1 MTDALLRTERLA
13 CRFGG
18 LVAVGGV
25 DVAVQRG
32 NVQGLIG
39 PNGAGKTTFLNLIS
53 GHVRPT
59 GGAIFFDNSNLEA
72 LPPQRRAAIGIR
84 RTFQNLRLF
93 REMTALENVMVGLHS
108 DTTSEIFHSLLR
120 GGKQRREEDE
130 IVQRAR
136 AALEFVGLAGC
147 DKLVA
152 GALPYGHQR
161 LLEIARAFVAAPKLL
176 LLDEP
181 AAGLNGAEAGQLVGL
196 IRRIQATGVTVILVE
211 HHMEVVMQACDRIV
225 VLNYGKKLAD
235 GSPADIRDHSGVIE
249 AYLGTRRHSSARH
262 ADAGPIPAQVN
273 VEQIQAPADRKNALL
288 RLSGLHVK
296 YGQIPALR
304 GLDLDVNAGEIV
316 ALIGTNGAG
325 KSTTLKAISGLVSP
339 SAGNIELNGQ
349 SLAGLAPEQRV
360 ELGIVQVP
368 EGRRIFPRLSVG
380 DNLLI
385 GAYPGRARADER
397 QARERVYSLFPRLAE
412 RRRQA
417 GGSLS
422 GGEQQMLAFGR
433 AMMAQ
438 PLLLLLD
445 EPSLGLAPIL
455 VEEVAAAI
463 GRFHRDGATILLVE
477 QNAELALSLASRGFV
492 IETGRIVL
500 TGSGPNLLENPKVWA
515 SYLGQGGWEA
525 APGNGRREPASLN

>member
-1 MTDALLRTERLA
+1 MTCPLLRAEQLA

-25 DVAVQRG
+25 DMSVQPG
-32 NVQGLIG
+32 DVQGLIG

-53 GHVRPT
+53 GHIRPT
-59 GGAIFFDNSNLEA
+59 GGAIFFDGNNLEA
-72 LPPQRRAAIGIR
+72 LPPQQRAAIGIR

-93 REMTALENVMVGLHS
+93 REMTALENVMVGLHA
-108 DTTSEIFHSLLR
+108 DTRSEILHSLLR
-120 GGKQRREEDE
+120 DEKQRREEKE
-130 IVQRAR
+130 IVHRAR
-136 AALEFVGLAGC
+136 EALDFVGLAGC
-147 DKLVA
+147 DNLVA

-161 LLEIARAFVAAPKLL
+161 LLEIARAFVAKPKLL

-181 AAGLNGAEAGQLVGL
+181 AAGLNGAEAGRLVGL

-211 HHMEVVMQACDRIV
+211 HHIEVVMRACDRII

-235 GSPADIRDHSGVIE
+235 GSPTDIRDHSGVIE
-249 AYLGTRRHSSARH
+249 AYLGARRRSSASR
-262 ADAGPIPAQVN
+262 
-273 VEQIQAPADRKNALL
+273 VEVGQIQAATNQKSTML
-288 RLSGLHVK
+288 RLSDLHVK
-296 YGQIPALR
+296 YGEIPALR
-304 GLDLDVNAGEIV
+304 GLDMDVNAGEIV

-339 SAGNIELNGQ
+339 STGGIELNGEP
-349 SLAGLAPEQRV
+349 LAGLAPEQRV

-368 EGRRIFPRLSVG
+368 EGRRIFPRLTV
-380 DNLLI
+380 DENLLV
-385 GAYPGRARADER
+385 GAYPARARAGER
-397 QARERVYSLFPRLAE
+397 QARERVYGMFPRLAE
-412 RRRQA
+412 RRRLP

-422 GGEQQMLAFGR
+422 GGEQQMLAFAR

-445 EPSLGLAPIL
+445 EPSLGLAPII

-463 GRFHRDGATILLVE
+463 SHFHRDGATILLVE

-515 SYLGQGGWEA
+515 SYLGQGDWEA
-525 APGNGRREPASLN
+525 ASGNGRREPVSLN

>member
-1 MTDALLRTERLA
+1 MTGALLRTEQLV

-25 DVAVQRG
+25 DMSVQRG
-32 NVQGLIG
+32 DVQGLIG

-59 GGAIFFDNSNLEA
+59 GGAIFFDGSNLEA

-93 REMTALENVMVGLHS
+93 REMTALENVMVGLHA
-108 DTTSEIFHSLLR
+108 DTRSEILHSLLR
-120 GGKQRREEDE
+120 SGKQRREERE
-130 IVQRAR
+130 IVQESR
-136 AALEFVGLAGC
+136 AALDFVGLAGC
-147 DKLVA
+147 ENLVA
-152 GALPYGHQR
+152 GGLAYGHQR
-161 LLEIARAFVAAPKLL
+161 LLEIARAFVAKPKLM

-196 IRRIQATGVTVILVE
+196 IRRIQAAGVTVILVE
-211 HHMEVVMQACDRIV
+211 HHMEVVMRSCDRIV

-235 GSPADIRDHSGVIE
+235 GSPGDIRDHSGVIE
-249 AYLGTRRHSSARH
+249 AYLGARRHSPAPRGAAQFEGPSTQKSAM
-262 ADAGPIPAQVN
+262 
-273 VEQIQAPADRKNALL
+273 L
-288 RLSGLHVK
+288 RLRGLHVK
-296 YGQIPALR
+296 YGEIPALR
-304 GLDLDVNAGEIV
+304 GLDMDINAGEIV

-339 SAGNIELNGQ
+339 SAGSIELKGQ

-360 ELGIVQVP
+360 ELGIAQVP
-368 EGRRIFPRLSVG
+368 EGRRIFPRLTVEE
-380 DNLLI
+380 NLLV
-385 GAYPGRARADER
+385 GAYPRRARADEQ
-397 QARERVYSLFPRLAE
+397 QARERAYSLFPRLAE

-422 GGEQQMLAFGR
+422 GGEQQMLAFAR
-433 AMMAQ
+433 AMMTQ

-455 VEEVAAAI
+455 VEEVATAI
-463 GRFHRDGATILLVE
+463 SRLHRDGATILLVE

-500 TGSGPNLLENPKVWA
+500 TGCGPNLLENPKVWA
-515 SYLGQGGWEA
+515 SYLGQGDWEA
-525 APGNGRREPASLN
+525 APASGRREPASLN

>member
-1 MTDALLRTERLA
+1 MTSSLLRTEQLV

-25 DVAVQRG
+25 DISVQRG
-32 NVQGLIG
+32 DVQGLIG
-39 PNGAGKTTFLNLIS
+39 PNGAGKTTFLNLVS

-59 GGAIFFDNSNLEA
+59 SGAIFFDESNLAA

-93 REMTALENVMVGLHS
+93 REMTALENVMVGLHA
-108 DTTSEIFHSLLR
+108 DTKSEILHSLLR
-120 GGKQRREEDE
+120 GGKQQREERE
-130 IVQRAR
+130 TTQRAR
-136 AALEFVGLAGC
+136 DALDFVGLTDC
-147 DKLVA
+147 DNVVA
-152 GALPYGHQR
+152 GTLPYGHQR
-161 LLEIARAFVAAPKLL
+161 LLEIARAFVARPKLM

-181 AAGLNGAEAGQLVGL
+181 AAGLNGAEAGRMVGL
-196 IRRIQATGVTVILVE
+196 IRRIQAAGVTVILVE
-211 HHMEVVMQACDRIV
+211 HHMEVVMRACDRIV

-249 AYLGTRRHSSARH
+249 AYLGTRISPARR
-262 ADAGPIPAQVN
+262 ADIG
-273 VEQIQAPADRKNALL
+273 QIQAPADRKSTML

-304 GLDLDVNAGEIV
+304 GLDMDVDAGEIV
-316 ALIGTNGAG
+316 ALIGANGAG

-339 SAGNIELNGQ
+339 SAGDIELNGK

-368 EGRRIFPRLSVG
+368 EGRRVFSRLTV
-380 DNLLI
+380 DENLVV
-385 GAYPGRARADER
+385 GAYPARARSDER
-397 QARERVYSLFPRLAE
+397 RARERVYSLFPRLAE

-422 GGEQQMLAFGR
+422 GGEQQMLAFAR

-525 APGNGRREPASLN
+525 APGNGRREPVSLN